1 MLPNQGH
8 RAVHYLN
15 DIVFSI
21 FAVDSF
27 DSTNIKTSKHFRTG
41 IHPQSVPLCHC
52 NLFQHCRTCVC
63 LPVSRDRCPHVSF
76 VIVANFLDSDVILGV
91 DEWLRGGV
99 GLCHGYDAG
108 YVTEVI
114 LVLNF
119 DLPHSGVSMSQ
130 LHHYREIRSR
140 EHLLMA
146 WEESLLHERELL
158 GTQRVEDFNELRKHP
173 WFAAEVVDRVEGV
186 DCVDA
191 TVLETNDEAA
201 EVLS

>member
-119 DLPHSGVSMSQ
+119 DLDSQKFSKTTTGAKRTGILGKWKSSPCLNHTMSVN
-130 LHHYREIRSR
+130 
-140 EHLLMA
+140 
-146 WEESLLHERELL
+146 
-158 GTQRVEDFNELRKHP
+158 T
-173 WFAAEVVDRVEGV
+173 DRVK
-186 DCVDA
+186 
-191 TVLETNDEAA
+191 NRA
-201 EVLS
+201 EIAWFKEKGS